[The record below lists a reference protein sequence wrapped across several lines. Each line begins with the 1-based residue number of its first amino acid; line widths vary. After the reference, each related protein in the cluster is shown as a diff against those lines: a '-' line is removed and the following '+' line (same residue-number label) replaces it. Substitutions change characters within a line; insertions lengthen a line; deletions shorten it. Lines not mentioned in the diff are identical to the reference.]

1 MAEAGYFGSTLHA
14 PRHGASVGCQLAGDL
29 PAAERTATFGGSDE
43 FVWRPDKR
51 ASQAL
56 PRHQMSAAGSDEL
69 IWRPDKR
76 ARQSLPQN
84 QMSAAGSDEFIWR
97 PDKRASQSLP
107 QHQMSAAGNTRLE
120 MCTEV
125 PAGAFLRSKVLR
137 DTAAACAAG
146 HVCLPCR
153 HETWLMWLRG
163 DAASSGDD
171 PEDAMAVLQVR
182 CESSFGVI
190 SRILLV

>member
-76 ARQSLPQN
+76 ARQSLPQ
-84 QMSAAGSDEFIWR
+84 
-97 PDKRASQSLP
+97 
-107 QHQMSAAGNTRLE
+107 HQMSAAGTTRLE